1 MGNTYDLVKRI
12 ENSEDFLTL
21 LKKGVLPLSLLDQKV
36 YYEYYLNDLKKTGS
50 KVQSVMNTAEEYRK
64 SESTIN
70 RAIRFMRE

>member
-36 YYEYYLNDLKKTGS
+36 YYEYYLNDLKTTGS